1 MKPSRS
7 AEFSPK
13 VPVPRTDPYQAP
25 YFFPSPLSPDAQG
38 YTSRVRSERVAS
50 PPTEIRTRGGATV
63 STQVTPRI
71 SASPPPES
79 PSDAQPVASSS
90 RGEMGRRKS
99 PRRSWHVSFKHEL
112 QRPTSWTSDTTTVV
126 SAGSHP
132 GDPSDISH
140 LSSPSA
146 SRRSSQ
152 IRCVGIV
159 AIYISLFMFFLC
171 FRRGS
176 GGVLS
181 PLNDI
186 DSDLLEERQP
196 SQRTTPTLDGERP
209 IRRKSW
215 NFPFRHRRADSDISH
230 GSSLIQPLSD
240 HGVDKLPEPRA
251 RPKLHRR

>member
-159 AIYISLFMFFLC
+159 CYLHIPVYFFSLFQTGKWWCSISPKRHRLGSFGGTPALSKDDPYSRWRETYPSQIVELPLSSSPSRFGYISRFE
-171 FRRGS
+171 S
-176 GGVLS
+176 Y
-181 PLNDI
+181 
-186 DSDLLEERQP
+186 
-196 SQRTTPTLDGERP
+196 TTPQRP
-209 IRRKSW
+209 WGRQVTG
-215 NFPFRHRRADSDISH
+215 AQ
-230 GSSLIQPLSD
+230 GS
-240 HGVDKLPEPRA
+240 A
-251 RPKLHRR
+251 